1 MNITVTAIFTDETNA
16 EHAISELLQAGVSTE
31 DLSYISAVDNGVR
44 RARGVEASGREGK
57 RRGVIGAID
66 GVIVTSGTVSGLGSV
81 VVAGPLA
88 GILGLTDTPTVV
100 VAGATAT
107 TIMGG
112 FAGVLTGLGIA
123 REDTETYEEYV
134 RIGDTLVLVTV
145 HDLGEVSAVKE
156 ILSDYDANEV
166 RSYTAGRVKS
176 GV

>member
-1 MNITVTAIFTDETNA
+1 MKTTVTAIFTEEAHA
-16 EHAISELLQAGVSTE
+16 EQAIKELLGAGVSTE
-31 DLSYISAVDNGVR
+31 DLSYISAVDSGVR
-44 RARGVEASGREGK
+44 DTRGIGVERRESRK
-57 RRGVIGAID
+57 RGTIGAID
-66 GVIVTSGTVSGLGSV
+66 GVVVTRGAVSGLGSV

-88 GILGLTDTPTVV
+88 GTLGLTDTPTAV

-145 HDLGEVSAVKE
+145 RDMDEAAAAKD
-156 ILSDYDANEV
+156 ILSDYDATEV
-166 RSYTAGRVKS
+166 RSYTAGRVGS
-176 GV
+176 SV